1 MEEDVK
7 RSLSEQQIKHHRVRA
22 SNIKLCPSIA
32 QLLDVNL
39 RLKLHS
45 FKSERST
52 QMEKLPLLC
61 KVSRFS
67 FLLSSFFAKTVNE
80 FWQKISAID
89 VR

>member
-1 MEEDVK
+1 MEEDFK
-7 RSLSEQQIKHHRVRA
+7 CSLSEQQIKHHRVRA
-22 SNIKLCPSIA
+22 SNLKLCPSIP
-32 QLLDVNL
+32 QLLEVNL

-45 FKSERST
+45 FKSGRST
-52 QMEKLPLLC
+52 QMEKLSLLC

-67 FLLSSFFAKTVNE
+67 FLLSSFFAKTVND